1 MFAGINI
8 TLIRAINTMSD
19 TIEAQ
24 VMPEQQ
30 SVAVR
35 KAGEVAS
42 ALPADQIKPPVTAA
56 QAKVEAVANLTM
68 KAYERAATLKLTPE
82 ESAALQ
88 ADFPDSAFLP
98 GAAGKE
104 HLIYI
109 EHAHLRDRFNQVFG
123 LGQWAIV
130 PRNRWAEEF
139 QTGKGT
145 PGSRVYVE
153 AMLVVRGCFVAE
165 AVGAME
171 YYPKNESQNYGDAV
185 EGAKTAALRRCAK
198 ELGVGLQAWKKEWC
212 EGWWAR
218 KRGGRDFSKKPPSS
232 TTPPP
237 KNPPAAAQTQKKGT
251 VATAAYRTKMIQ
263 NLKAAKGEGNRRI
276 VTEYFQ
282 KVGPPHPLMP
292 TEELEELP
300 LRFVPINEDEMKALE
315 KRLAEF
321 EAGEPAVLPFEPHWE
336 GGVPPTTAAPT
347 TDKPPHDDEW
357 WREIIVPVPPKG
369 VKRDTYMKHPQ
380 TIGMLY
386 ELRHGN
392 DEEAKAARQR
402 LWGFVNHY
410 EAKGWTKTNGQE
422 MPPSD
427 ADIKF
432 REALTAFNEWFTNNH
447 PGEKL

>member
-1 MFAGINI
+1 
-8 TLIRAINTMSD
+8 MSD

-153 AMLVVRGCFVAE
+153 AMLIVRGCFVAE

-237 KNPPAAAQTQKKGT
+237 KNPPAAAQTPKKGT
-251 VATAAYRTKMIQ
+251 VATAAYRTKMIE
-263 NLKAAKGEGNRRI
+263 NLKAGPGEPNFRIAKD
-276 VTEYFQ
+276 YFE
-282 KVGPPHPLMP
+282 KIDWLLP
-292 TEELEELP
+292 TESLEQLP
-300 LRFVPINEDEMKALE
+300 LRYVPVNPDQMVKLQACLEDFNAGGDAVKPYPPND
-315 KRLAEF
+315 AE
-321 EAGEPAVLPFEPHWE
+321 E
-336 GGVPPTTAAPT
+336 PPTVPKEPESPSEPEA
-347 TDKPPHDDEW
+347 EEEQES
-357 WREIIVPVPPKG
+357 WRTFPMPFGKNAG
-369 VKRDTYMKHPQ
+369 VKLEDLDKKYIFGLWANYEVEREFRGKPRTVDQIERDETFRA
-380 TIGMLY
+380 MLD
-386 ELRHGN
+386 LAG
-392 DEEAKAARQR
+392 A
-402 LWGFVNHY
+402 HY
-410 EAKGWTKTNGQE
+410 QFTKK
-422 MPPSD
+422 D
-427 ADIKF
+427 
-432 REALTAFNEWFTNNH
+432 
-447 PGEKL
+447 

>member
-1 MFAGINI
+1 
-8 TLIRAINTMSD
+8 
-19 TIEAQ
+19 
-24 VMPEQQ
+24 MPEQQ

-42 ALPADQIKPPVTAA
+42 AFPADQIKPPVTAA

-237 KNPPAAAQTQKKGT
+237 KNPPAAAQTPKKGT

-300 LRFVPINEDEMKALE
+300 LRFVPTNEDEMKALE

-321 EAGEPAVLPFEPHWE
+321 EAGEPAVLAFEPHWE
-336 GGVPPTTAAPT
+336 DGVPPTTAPTAPAT
-347 TDKPPHDDEW
+347 TAKPPHDDEW
-357 WREIIVPVPPKG
+357 WREIIVSVPRKG
-369 VKRDTYMKHPQ
+369 MKKADYDKHPD
-380 TIGMLY
+380 TIGGLFDM
-386 ELRHGN
+386 RHGN
-392 DEEAKAARQR
+392 DDDSAAARQR
-402 LWGFVNHY
+402 LFGLVHNFDPKPREY
-410 EAKGWTKTNGQE
+410 NGKVYQ
-422 MPPSD
+422 PTA
-427 ADIKF
+427 ADLKC
-432 REALTAFNEWFTNNH
+432 REALDAFWEYFEKNH
-447 PGEKL
+447 PNEKL